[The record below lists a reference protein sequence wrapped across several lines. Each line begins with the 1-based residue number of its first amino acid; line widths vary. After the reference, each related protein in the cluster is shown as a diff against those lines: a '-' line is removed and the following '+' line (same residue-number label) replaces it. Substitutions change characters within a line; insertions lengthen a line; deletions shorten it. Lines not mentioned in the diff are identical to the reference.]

1 MVWAPRQSS
10 KYADLKRITSLH
22 ADYPGK
28 PGFMGCYHHK
38 SWSTHAAAE
47 AAIPHF
53 RAWVDDGRRKKT
65 AAAATARG
73 LGRARAARALQRAEQ
88 RQAHVRLENRA
99 GCALVGLMLA
109 STRWPTWSGWSRHT
123 KATAARTCLIRS
135 TAMLNDVWYML
146 FPNVI
151 SLYCCYK
158 YT

>member
-1 MVWAPRQSS
+1 
-10 KYADLKRITSLH
+10 
-22 ADYPGK
+22 
-28 PGFMGCYHHK
+28 MGCYRYHHK
-38 SWSTHAAAE
+38 SWTTHAAAE
-47 AAIPHF
+47 AATPHF

-135 TAMLNDVWYML
+135 TATLNDVCYFL
-146 FPNVI
+146 VLLLLSSCTRVPH
-151 SLYCCYK
+151 SLQCGLVVGCGKVVLYAGAACF
-158 YT
+158 